1 VGLLSRLLLCV
12 VFSAPLMAENS
23 TLPIVRLAAE
33 NSWAPYSNERGE
45 GLSSR
50 LVKAAYAAVGLDAQ
64 ISVMPYARVEHQ
76 VLNGV
81 SDGGFNVTRQASTED
96 LFLFGRVPLF
106 SASAS
111 FYFSREHGKAFGSYR
126 ALPEGTRIGL
136 IIGYEYGDIYQANQ
150 HLFTETRVSYQH
162 QLIRMLLA
170 GRIDAIIMFDEV
182 ATFTLAEMQ
191 LPKGSLQRGFQN
203 HVSDIYVAFSP
214 NNPSAQYL
222 SERLD
227 EGLSLLKKSGKYQ
240 RMFTEVLV
248 H

>member
-1 VGLLSRLLLCV
+1 LLCFA
-12 VFSAPLMAENS
+12 FSAPLMAENS

-33 NSWAPYSNERGE
+33 NSWAPYSDERGE
-45 GLSSR
+45 GLSNR
-50 LVKAAYAAVGLDAQ
+50 LVKAAYAAVGLNAK

-81 SDGGFNVTRQASTED
+81 SDGGLNVTRQASTEE
-96 LFLFGRVPLF
+96 LFLFGRVPLL
-106 SASAS
+106 SAAAS
-111 FYFSREHGKAFGSYR
+111 FYFSREHGKAFESYD

-136 IIGYEYGDIYQANQ
+136 IIGYEYGDIYHANRYR
-150 HLFTETRVSYQH
+150 FTETRVSYQH

-170 GRIDAIIMFDEV
+170 GRIDAVIMFDEV
-182 ATFTLAEMQ
+182 AKFTVAEMQ
-191 LPKGSLQRGFQN
+191 LPKNSLQRGFQN

-227 EGLSLLKKSGKYQ
+227 EGLSLLKESGKYQ
-240 RMFTEVLV
+240 RMFKEVLV